1 MIGGGDQIYN
11 DSVRVDGP
19 LKAWTAIGN
28 PEKRRKF
35 PFDNKMRTE
44 CDEYYYQN
52 YVKWY
57 STEPFASAN
66 AQVPQIN
73 IWDDHDIIDG
83 FGSYTDH
90 FMRCSVFRGI
100 GGVAFKYYCLFQ
112 HHTAPPVSTF
122 TTDAPQTMAAND
134 KGTAS
139 ADPRQIE
146 NTYVYKR
153 TADDPSWI
161 VGKKPGPYVEERSRN
176 LYMRLGKRIA
186 FCGIDART
194 ERTRKQV
201 NYPDTYNMIFDR
213 LEREFQEAHGEI
225 KHLILL
231 LGVPIA
237 YPRLAWLENI
247 LSSPL
252 IAPLRLLN
260 KRFGV
265 AGGLFNQFDG
275 AVDLLDDLDDHYTA
289 KHHKRERRD
298 LIVRLQK
305 LAEKYAVRITILGG
319 DVHLCAFGRF
329 YSNPNHDIAAEND
342 PRYIPNI
349 VSSAITN
356 KPPPKAVANL
366 LAKRNK
372 IHHLRDGNTDETLL
386 EFFDKQPGGNMK
398 SADWNK
404 ATMPS
409 RNYACITEIPD
420 ADDPAPIG
428 ENPTNGSDAPLT
440 NGHLPDTGLEGK
452 DRPSSTTTKKY
463 GKSNGREPLHVGE
476 EHAGS
481 QHPAADGISNRGP
494 TRGGLN
500 ISLRV
505 EIDNRDPEGHTE
517 GYGLSSAFLLFCT
530 ICLYFLLSSPIHSF
544 PSFHVYVPIKVD
556 KLTSMKPPQS
566 QNSTSSPS
574 PPRPPRPPHRPR
586 HRPRARQPLPQRPR
600 VPKSCC
606 SACLRAPCFPVRPC
620 E

>member
-1 MIGGGDQIYN
+1 
-11 DSVRVDGP
+11 
-19 LKAWTAIGN
+19 
-28 PEKRRKF
+28 
-35 PFDNKMRTE
+35 
-44 CDEYYYQN
+44 
-52 YVKWY
+52 
-57 STEPFASAN
+57 
-66 AQVPQIN
+66 
-73 IWDDHDIIDG
+73 
-83 FGSYTDH
+83 
-90 FMRCSVFRGI
+90 
-100 GGVAFKYYCLFQ
+100 
-112 HHTAPPVSTF
+112 
-122 TTDAPQTMAAND
+122 
-134 KGTAS
+134 
-139 ADPRQIE
+139 
-146 NTYVYKR
+146 
-153 TADDPSWI
+153 
-161 VGKKPGPYVEERSRN
+161 